1 MKRFSWSMLLPLFL
15 LQSCIGEDL
24 INDFVDERVTV
35 VNPIDSL
42 EISKTYTFQARFF
55 NNAGL
60 ENALSIKWSSS
71 DPLIASVTDQG
82 LVTGLKAGQ
91 VKIIAKAQLT
101 AEKSVA
107 DTVKIQV
114 ANKKTT
120 GGGGTGGGG
129 TSGTVLRTGT
139 VRTTSSYALKGD
151 FSISRN
157 AAGNLVISLSDS
169 YVADTNLPGLYVYLT
184 NNPATAK
191 NAYEIG
197 KVTVFKGAHSYVL
210 PTSIELNSYSHI
222 LYWCKPFSVKV
233 GEGVIK

>member
-1 MKRFSWSMLLPLFL
+1 MRRFSWSYFLPLFL

-24 INDFVDERVTV
+24 INDFVDERVTI

-42 EISKTYTFQARFF
+42 ELSKTYTFQARFF

-60 ENALSIKWSSS
+60 EKVLPIQWSTS
-71 DPLIASVTDQG
+71 DPLIASVSDQG
-82 LVTGLKAGQ
+82 LVTGLKAGL

-101 AEKSVA
+101 AEKTVA

-114 ANKKTT
+114 ANKKTS
-120 GGGGTGGGG
+120 GGGTTGGG

-139 VRTTSSYALKGD
+139 LRSTSNYALKGD

-157 AAGNLVISLSDS
+157 ATGNLVISLSDP

-184 NNPATAK
+184 NNPNTAK
-191 NAYEIG
+191 DAYEIG

-233 GEGVIK
+233 GEGAIK

>member
-1 MKRFSWSMLLPLFL
+1 MRRFSWSYFLPLFL

-24 INDFVDERVTV
+24 INDFVDERVTI

-42 EISKTYTFQARFF
+42 EVGKTYTFQARFF

-60 ENALSIKWSSS
+60 ENALPIKWSSS

-82 LVTGLKAGQ
+82 LVTGLKAGP

-101 AEKSVA
+101 AEKTVA

-114 ANKKTT
+114 ANKKTS
-120 GGGGTGGGG
+120 GGGTTGN
-129 TSGTVLRTGT
+129 TVLRSGT
-139 VRTTSSYALKGD
+139 IRSTSNYALKGD

-157 AAGNLVISLSDS
+157 ATGNLVISLSEF

-184 NNPATAK
+184 NNPSTAK
-191 NAYEIG
+191 DAYEIG

-233 GEGVIK
+233 GDGAIK